1 MLVLMKD
8 KNGGTKML
16 DSIQRDESLRYVN
29 LHEIA
34 TEKVEEK
41 FIRAVKERLTKN
53 SDNAY
58 IVSCDINNFGKY
70 NWIYG
75 YEAGNRALK
84 DAYKVVNSILRDDEI
99 YANIGAE
106 RTILFLRAKGPLELL
121 ARQDLFLKEFEKYD
135 HNLFDEFEFQIKSG
149 VYKVSNE
156 CLDVWKM
163 INYASEARKSI
174 KNNIKRTVSIFNDSM
189 KKKLELNRVLITRAK
204 EAIDKEEFVAYYQ
217 PIVRT
222 EDNKIVAAEA
232 CARWRQADGEVWSP
246 AKFIPFFEVT
256 GFITKLDEYMYQSVV
271 KKQVFWR
278 DKGYEI
284 NPVTVNLSRIDFLNT
299 NCVRNLKK
307 FADTVNLSK
316 EFIGIEITESAF
328 VDNLKKVV
336 HNMKYLKDFGHNILM
351 DDFGSAYSTLAFL
364 KKRHFDVIKLDKM
377 FVDDIGLEKNDKIV
391 KSIIDLVHSLDMKI
405 LAEGVETKKQYE
417 FLKELKCDYIQGYY
431 FHRPMTEDDYEK
443 LLAKEV
449 NSISNNI
456 IN

>member
-1 MLVLMKD
+1 MF
-8 KNGGTKML
+8 G
-16 DSIQRDESLRYVN
+16 SIEKRETLRYVN
-29 LHEIA
+29 LREIT
-34 TEKVEEK
+34 TEKVEAK
-41 FIRAVKERLTKN
+41 FITAVKERLAKN
-53 SDNAY
+53 PKNAY

-75 YEAGNRALK
+75 YEAGTNALK
-84 DAYKVVNSILRDDEI
+84 DVYKVLNKILKEDEI

-106 RTILFLRAKGPLELL
+106 RTIVFLRAKNSSELL
-121 ARQDLFLKEFEKYD
+121 ARQTLFLKEFEKYE
-135 HNLFDEFEFQIKSG
+135 HGLFGEFEFQIKSG
-149 VYKVSNE
+149 IYKVPKDCTN
-156 CLDVWKM
+156 VWKM

-174 KNNIKRTVSIFNDSM
+174 KNSIKKSSLIFTETMKNDM
-189 KKKLELNRVLITRAK
+189 EFNRVLITRAK
-204 EAIDKEEFVAYYQ
+204 EAIDNEEFVVYYQ

-222 EDNKIVAAEA
+222 SDNKIIAAEA
-232 CARWRQADGEVWSP
+232 CVRWLQADGEVWSP

-278 DKGYEI
+278 DKGYAI
-284 NPVTVNLSRIDFLNT
+284 NPVTVNLSRVDFLSND
-299 NCVRNLKK
+299 CVNNLKK
-307 FADTVNLSK
+307 FSDTVNLSK

-336 HNMKYLKDFGHNILM
+336 RNMESLKYSGHNILM

-377 FVDDIGLEKNDKIV
+377 FIDDIGAEKNDKII

-405 LAEGVETKKQYE
+405 LAEGVEHKKQYE
-417 FLKELKCDYIQGYY
+417 FLKDINCDYIQGFY
-431 FHRPMTEDDYEK
+431 FHRPMTEDAYEK

-449 NSISNNI
+449 NSITDGT